1 MIERRTILQ
10 ALGAASLTAA
20 VAACVP
26 AGGGGT
32 SGVANARSIAD
43 FAGTWQGAT
52 LIAESNQA
60 ISTRLTPSADG
71 GFTID
76 WTSFEAD
83 RSQGAAEGAIVV
95 RNRHLTFAPA
105 VLGIWTA
112 KDADPGETATA
123 RVDGDTLF
131 IDLSN
136 PGAKGGPSEQH
147 YQAVLIAADRVELV
161 IDVTSAGG
169 KRAHAVAEL
178 TKAA

>member
-1 MIERRTILQ
+1 MIDRRTILQ
-10 ALGAASLTAA
+10 ALGAGLLTMA

-26 AGGGGT
+26 GGGGGPSAVT
-32 SGVANARSIAD
+32 NARSITD
-43 FAGTWQGAT
+43 FAGAWQGAT
-52 LIAESNQA
+52 LVGTANQA

-83 RSQGAAEGAIVV
+83 RTQGAAEGAIVA
-95 RNRHLTFAPA
+95 RSRHLTFAPA

-112 KDADPGETATA
+112 KDAEPGETATA

-131 IDLSN
+131 IDVSN
-136 PGAKGGPSEQH
+136 PGAKGGPQEQH
-147 YQAVLIAADRVELV
+147 YGAVLTAVDHVQLT

-169 KRAHAVAEL
+169 KTAHAVAEL